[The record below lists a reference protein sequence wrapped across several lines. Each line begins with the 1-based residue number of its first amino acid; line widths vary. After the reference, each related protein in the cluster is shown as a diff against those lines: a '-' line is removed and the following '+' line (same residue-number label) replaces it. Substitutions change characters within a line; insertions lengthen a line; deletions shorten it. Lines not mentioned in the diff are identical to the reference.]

1 MVILK
6 ISKLLEDKIQVLKI
20 KNPRAAFEPSC
31 ILKSLHF
38 KNIKFIQHK
47 QLKKLES
54 TALRKWKKAVK
65 AL

>member
-6 ISKLLEDKIQVLKI
+6 ISKQLEDKIQVLKI

-38 KNIKFIQHK
+38 RSIRFMQHK
-47 QLKKLES
+47 QIKKLES

-65 AL
+65 TL